1 MKQASLHSSIDQG
14 GGKRRADHFCL
25 AGYFQLSEGPK
36 SRSSFCRVS
45 RRDTQYFTNKS
56 GPAARK
62 SCSTARRQ
70 KGLRPLSQAC
80 PSAGKRGKIDCS
92 EMGFGVS
99 SVFLR
104 AASFGNSSSTSLV
117 RSNPPIGNPF
127 AGSACWRYF

>member
-1 MKQASLHSSIDQG
+1 MRPRRIGETS
-14 GGKRRADHFCL
+14 RRADHFCL

-80 PSAGKRGKIDCS
+80 PSGVKRGKIDSS
-92 EMGFGVS
+92 EIELGVS
-99 SVFLR
+99 VASVVFLT
-104 AASFGNSSSTSLV
+104 AAPSGGNSSSTNLV
-117 RSNPPIGNPF
+117 RSSIGVTLP
-127 AGSACWRYF
+127 A